1 MISLLSGHLGGA
13 NELTLEVAE
22 LLGAVPVV
30 TTATDL
36 HHRFAV
42 DVFAKKNCCGIQ
54 NMKAAKEVSA
64 ALLAGEPVGFY
75 SEFPMDRKVA
85 GRLEESSE
93 DTQDKPE
100 IGIAVTI
107 HPTCKP
113 FTSTVQ
119 IIPRVVTLGMGCR
132 RNKEADVIE
141 KEASVCLADADIYSQ
156 AVEKLTS
163 ISIKKDEV
171 GLQKLAEDWRIPF
184 ITFEEEELSHAEG
197 NLPLPNL

>member
-1 MISLLSGHLGGA
+1 MG
-13 NELTLEVAE
+13 
-22 LLGAVPVV
+22 
-30 TTATDL
+30 
-36 HHRFAV
+36 
-42 DVFAKKNCCGIQ
+42 
-54 NMKAAKEVSA
+54 
-64 ALLAGEPVGFY
+64 
-75 SEFPMDRKVA
+75 SEMCIRDRTGKLPE
-85 GRLEESSE
+85 GLEEPSE

-197 NLPLPNL
+197 EFTPSEFVKKITGVNNVCERSAVLGAEQGRLIKNKTGRNGVTTALALRNWEVHFE